1 MNGQNDFAA
10 LIGRIL
16 LALLFVPAGFSTI
29 TGFSGTVGYITSQG
43 VPLPEVAAAIRILIE
58 LGGGLLILI
67 GWKTRWAAL
76 AFIVY
81 LIEIT
86 PIFHGFWSVP
96 EAEKMAQE
104 INFWKNMGIPRRIL
118 PAAGLRA
125 GTIRVDRQ

>member
-1 MNGQNDFAA
+1 MSGQNDFAA

-43 VPLPEVAAAIRILIE
+43 VPLPEAAVAIRILIE
-58 LGGGLLILI
+58 LGGGLLVLI

-81 LIEIT
+81 LIVIT

-96 EAEKMAQE
+96 EAQKMAQE
-104 INFWKNMGIPRRIL
+104 ISFWKNMGILGAFFLLLAFGPGRFS
-118 PAAGLRA
+118 
-125 GTIRVDRQ
+125 VDRQ